1 MARKK
6 QNNTK
11 EEPIEKQLWKAA
23 DKLRKNIDAAEYKHI
38 VLGLIFLRY
47 ISDAFA
53 ELYSKLKSGQGE
65 YAGADPEDKDE
76 YKAENVF
83 FVPEIARW
91 SYLQSKAKLPTIG
104 KEIDSAMEAVEKDN
118 PSLKD
123 VLPKVYARGNLDP
136 TNLGGLIDLIGKIAL
151 RDAKGRSADLL
162 GHVFEYFLGEFA
174 LAEGKKGGQFYTPRS
189 VVELLVEMLEP
200 YKGRVFDPCCGSG
213 GMFVQSEKFVQER
226 QGKINDIS
234 IYGQESNLTT
244 WRLCKMN
251 LAIRGIDSSMVKWN
265 NEGSFLNDA
274 HKDLKADY
282 IIANPPFNVSDW
294 SGDMLRKDGR
304 WKYGTPPTGNAN
316 YAWIQHFLYHLAPTG
331 QAGFVLAKGALTSKS
346 GGEGDIR
353 AALVEADLIDCI
365 VNLPAKLFLNTQ
377 IPASL
382 WFMSRNRSNGKF
394 RNRTGEILFIDAR
407 NLGHLIN
414 RRTKVLSEEDIQTI
428 ADTYHNWRNTDGK
441 YEDIKGFCASA
452 TKARVAE
459 LDYVLTPGR
468 YVGLAEE
475 EDDFDFAERFSSL
488 KAEFEAQLKEEAE
501 LNERILENLAKI
513 KVEENS
519 AS

>member
-1 MARKK
+1 MAK
-6 QNNTK
+6 QNTT
-11 EEPIEKQLWKAA
+11 EEPLEKQLWKAA

-38 VLGLIFLRY
+38 VLGLIFLKY
-47 ISDAFA
+47 ISDAFE
-53 ELYSKLKSGQGE
+53 ELYARLQAE
-65 YAGADPEDKDE
+65 EDQGADPEDKDE

-83 FVPEIARW
+83 FVPQDARW
-91 SYLQSKAKLPTIG
+91 HYLQSKAKQPEIG
-104 KEIDSAMEAVEKDN
+104 KFVDDAMDAIEKEN
-118 PSLKD
+118 ASLKG
-123 VLPKVYARGNLDP
+123 VLPKVFARQNLDP
-136 TNLGGLIDLIGKIAL
+136 TSLGELIDLVGNIAL
-151 RDAKGRSADLL
+151 GDAKARSADVL

-213 GMFVQSEKFVQER
+213 GMFVQSEKFVEDH
-226 QGKINDIS
+226 QGKVNDIS
-234 IYGQESNLTT
+234 IYGQESNQTT
-244 WRLCKMN
+244 WRLAKMN
-251 LAIRGIDSSMVKWN
+251 LAIRGIDSSQVKWN

-294 SGDMLRKDGR
+294 SGDLLRTDGR
-304 WKYGTPPTGNAN
+304 WQYGTPPTGNAN
-316 YAWIQHFLYHLAPTG
+316 YAWIQHFLYHLAPSG

-353 AALVEADLIDCI
+353 KALIEADLIDCI

-394 RNRTGEILFIDAR
+394 RNRSGEILFIDAR

-414 RRTKVLSEEDIQTI
+414 RRTRELSKEDIAQI
-428 ADTYHNWRNTDGK
+428 ANTYHNWRNPEGN

-452 TKARVAE
+452 TKERVAE

-475 EDDFDFAERFSSL
+475 EDDFDFTERFTSL

-501 LNERILENLAKI
+501 LNKKIEENLAKI
-513 KVEENS
+513 SIVR
-519 AS
+519 

>member
-1 MARKK
+1 MAKK
-6 QNNTK
+6 NTPQN
-11 EEPIEKQLWKAA
+11 EPLEKQLWKAA

-38 VLGLIFLRY
+38 VLGLIFLKY
-47 ISDAFA
+47 ISDAFE
-53 ELYSKLKSGQGE
+53 ELYDKLKAGEGE

-83 FVPEIARW
+83 FVPPSARW
-91 SYLQSKAKLPTIG
+91 KFLMSHAKQPTIG
-104 KEIDSAMEAVEKDN
+104 KTVDDAMDVIEREN
-118 PSLKD
+118 QSLKG
-123 VLPKVYARGNLDP
+123 VLPKVYARQNLDP
-136 TNLGGLIDLIGKIAL
+136 TSLGELIDMIGNIAL
-151 RDAKGRSADLL
+151 GDAKARSADIL

-213 GMFVQSEKFVQER
+213 GMFVQSEEFVTSH
-226 QGKINDIS
+226 QGKLNDIS
-234 IYGQESNLTT
+234 IYGQESNQTT
-244 WRLCKMN
+244 WRLAKMN
-251 LAIRGIDSSMVKWN
+251 LAIRGIDSSQVKWN

-294 SGDMLRKDGR
+294 SGDLLRTDGR

-316 YAWIQHFLYHLAPTG
+316 YAWIQHFLYHLAPSG

-353 AALVEADLIDCI
+353 KELVEADLIDCI

-382 WFMSRNRSNGKF
+382 WFMSRNRCNGRF

-414 RRTKVLSEEDIQTI
+414 RRTKVLSQEDIDQITG
-428 ADTYHNWRNTDGK
+428 TYHNWRNPNGN
-441 YEDIKGFCASA
+441 YEEVKGFCASA
-452 TKARVAE
+452 TKERVAE

-475 EDDFDFAERFSSL
+475 EDDFDFAERYTSL
-488 KAEFEAQLKEEAE
+488 KAEFEAQLKEEAV
-501 LNERILENLAKI
+501 LNERIAANLKKVKI
-513 KVEENS
+513 DE
-519 AS
+519 